1 MANKHVT
8 VYMSEEGKGLL
19 DKLSREIT
27 STDVGRGV
35 ALDVI
40 LNFANAHIVNLKAW
54 YEGMRDKKEN
64 LGELL
69 WKRNRRAD

>member
-8 VYMSEEGKGLL
+8 VYRSEEGKALL

-40 LNFANAHIVNLKAW
+40 LSFANAHIVNLKAW
-54 YEGMRDKKEN
+54 YEGKDKKDN

-69 WKRNRRAD
+69 WKRNQKA